1 MKKVLAT
8 MLALVMAFTMSAQ
21 AASFTD
27 MEGHWSD
34 SYVAELAE
42 LGIVKGYED
51 GTFKPENSITN
62 QEAFT
67 LFARVIGVNDEK
79 NAKAVEDAQELYKT
93 VAENYVTYATKELC
107 FMLYRGVLTT
117 EDLNTYLSEET
128 KNLPMQRHEAA
139 KLITKI
145 LNGEEEIANT
155 VMFVFDYTDADTFP
169 NEAKGYIDYVTKK
182 GIMSGMGDNTF
193 SPNTSVTRAQ
203 VTVMLKRTMEM
214 LALSYTTGTA
224 TEVSESGLTVDGVSF
239 AIPTAAIIH
248 RDGVAASA
256 DELENGDYVTVVK
269 SYQGV
274 LAIDAVMTEESESNV
289 KTVEGIYRGSLTDS
303 RGTYVK
309 VYDKDG
315 GVNTTESYQL
325 SDDTVTYTVNGEKR
339 ASLTAISET
348 DYVYLTF
355 VNGKV
360 VHIDAESKTK
370 QIDAATLSGITH
382 EGNKNVLTIEHKS
395 AELDG
400 SVWPISDNVV
410 VKRNSKD
417 AALTSLLT
425 GDSVNIT
432 VTYGE
437 VTAITAT
444 SKTSSV
450 KGTISEIHI
459 AKENP
464 YITIKI
470 SEEKSQTLY
479 LTMDTKIDI
488 DAKSGDIYDLV
499 LGYNVTVSTESNTAS
514 KITVTSV
521 ATSNTVSGVVL
532 LVNKD
537 LGFINISSVDTA
549 TGEVVTK
556 QIFVNDKTSIRAGS
570 NSAVIK
576 LTSLEEGDMIFA
588 AGLEK
593 VGAFEAT
600 SIMVTN
606 K

>member
-1 MKKVLAT
+1 MKKVLAV
-8 MLALVMAFTMSAQ
+8 MLALVMMFAVTAQ

-34 SYVAELAE
+34 VYVEELAD

-79 NAKAVEDAQELYKT
+79 NAEAVAAAQELYKT

-117 EDLNTYLSEET
+117 EDLDTYLSEET
-128 KNLPMQRHEAA
+128 KNVPMKRHEAA

-155 VMFVFDYTDADTFP
+155 VMFVFDYTDADSFP

-214 LALSYTTGTA
+214 LSLTYTSGTA
-224 TEVSESGLTVDGVSF
+224 TEVSELGLTVNGESF
-239 AIPTAAIIH
+239 AIPATAIVH
-248 RDGVAASA
+248 RDGVASTAA
-256 DELENGDYVTVVK
+256 ELENGDYVTVVK
-269 SYQGV
+269 SYQGI
-274 LAIDAVMTEESESNV
+274 LAIDAKITEESESNV

-303 RGTYVK
+303 RGTFIK
-309 VYDKDG
+309 VYDKAL
-315 GVNTTESYQL
+315 GVNSTESYIL
-325 SDDTVTYTVNGEKR
+325 SEGTVTYTVNGEKR
-339 ASLTAISET
+339 ASLSAITET
-348 DYVYLTF
+348 DYVYVTF
-355 VNGKV
+355 VGGKV

-370 QIDAATLSGITH
+370 EIENATLTGIVH
-382 EGNKNVLTIEHKS
+382 ESNKNMLKISHNS

-400 SVWPISDNVV
+400 SAWAISDNVT

-425 GDSVNIT
+425 GDSISFT

-437 VTAITAT
+437 VTAIKAT

-450 KGTISEIHI
+450 KGTITAIHI
-459 AKENP
+459 EKEMP
-464 YITIKI
+464 YVVIKI
-470 SEEKSQTLY
+470 SETKSQTIY
-479 LTMDTKIDI
+479 LTMDTKINI
-488 DAKSGDIYDLV
+488 DEKSGDIYDLV
-499 LGYNVTVSTESNTAS
+499 LGYNVTVSTESDTAS

-521 ATSNTVSGVVL
+521 ATSNTVSGVVV

-537 LGFINISSVDTA
+537 LSFINISSVDAA

-576 LTSLEEGDMIFA
+576 LENLAEGDMIFA
-588 AGLEK
+588 AGIEK